1 MHVIYVVTSSN
12 LLQITGHDKEAT
24 LLLYLIDCMCVCV
37 CVCVSCVM
45 MRRRKFVDVRRRPF
59 LPSFFVFF
67 IFRKILCATI

>member
-37 CVCVSCVM
+37 CVCVMCNDEA
-45 MRRRKFVDVRRRPF
+45 KKIRRRPSS
-59 LPSFFVFF
+59 SFSSIFF
-67 IFRKILCATI
+67 CLLHFP